1 MTEVSQL
8 PTPLDWT
15 SDEIMTVVAA
25 RELTGE
31 MVCFVGIGLPSR
43 AAILARSTHAPDVT
57 LVYES
62 GCIGAKPDRLPP
74 SIGDGVLS
82 RTADAVVSVP
92 EIFSYWLQSGRIDVG
107 FLGAAQVDKR
117 GNINT
122 TVVGN
127 YDRPSVRLP
136 GAGGAPEITTSCG
149 QVIITLRH
157 SARAFVEKL
166 DFVTSVGHFEDE
178 ALERQREKH
187 GHGPQVIVTDL
198 CVMRYQRE
206 SREFELTSLHPG
218 VQIED
223 VLAQTG
229 WPVIVSD
236 DLQETAPPSNEELV
250 ALRGFTEGDQ
260 ASR

>member
-1 MTEVSQL
+1 M
-8 PTPLDWT
+8 
-15 SDEIMTVVAA
+15 
-25 RELTGE
+25 
-31 MVCFVGIGLPSR
+31 
-43 AAILARSTHAPDVT
+43 
-57 LVYES
+57 
-62 GCIGAKPDRLPP
+62 
-74 SIGDGVLS
+74 
-82 RTADAVVSVP
+82 
-92 EIFSYWLQSGRIDVG
+92 
-107 FLGAAQVDKR
+107 
-117 GNINT
+117 
-122 TVVGN
+122 
-127 YDRPSVRLP
+127 
-136 GAGGAPEITTSCG
+136 
-149 QVIITLRH
+149 IITLRH